1 MYWNQLEIAPLKN
14 LFSLAVLKLD
24 VKDSSESQRNWK
36 NEKKTFKFIIYK
48 IV

>member
-1 MYWNQLEIAPLKN
+1 MYWNQLEIATLKN

-36 NEKKTFKFIIYK
+36 NEKKPINLLYIK